1 MMRRGQESDRVRG
14 VEGGSCAKKG
24 GEFSSRAI
32 SLPKSRDMMA
42 TCK

>member
-1 MMRRGQESDRVRG
+1 MMRRGQETDRVRV

-24 GEFSSRAI
+24 DEFSSRAI